1 MTFEG
6 VYSVLP
12 TPFTDRGDLDEASLR
27 RVVDLFIE
35 KGANGLTALGVT
47 GEVARLE
54 DAERARVLEVVVG
67 AGGRA
72 GAGRRRDDRRGDAH
86 LHRVQPAG
94 EGDSGRRPSWSARRG
109 CPS

>member
-12 TPFTDRGDLDEASLR
+12 TPFTDHGDLDEASLR
-27 RVVDLFIE
+27 KVVDLFID

-54 DAERARVLEVVVG
+54 DAERSRVLEVVVAQA
-67 AGGRA
+67 AGRVPVVA
-72 GAGRRRDDRRGDAH
+72 GTTAEGTRTCVAYAGRRRRW
-86 LHRVQPAG
+86 
-94 EGDSGRRPSWSARRG
+94 GRRLSWSAPRG
-109 CPS
+109 WPN